1 VGRQDCKSP
10 YSGSIL
16 LPASRGYVGR
26 KGWRGGSRPAEDR
39 DAYAGGEGWLGG
51 SRPAEDEDLALAGPL
66 CYKARPY

>member
-1 VGRQDCKSP
+1 MTGKDEIAFSGSAWTGQKVGRQDCKSP
-10 YSGSIL
+10 YNGSIL

-26 KGWRGGSRPAEDR
+26 KGWRR
-39 DAYAGGEGWLGG
+39 G